1 MKFNPV
7 TAEQAREIL
16 KKAQDRDTQDVCE
29 TLMAYVVDAA
39 NRGLKVLSVYWG
51 GLNSPVP
58 HVEYSKIENGEMRID
73 VCGSHLVT
81 HSDLINWFE
90 NGGFNVSCYD
100 HSSLGRVIDV
110 ISWETK

>member
-1 MKFNPV
+1 MKFKPT

-29 TLMAYVVDAA
+29 TLMSYVADAA
-39 NRGLKVLSVYWG
+39 NRGLKVLSVTWDG
-51 GLNSPVP
+51 FNSPVP
-58 HVEYSKIENGEMRID
+58 HVAYSEIKDGEMYIR

-90 NGGFNVSCYD
+90 NGGFNVTCCD
-100 HSSLGRVIDV
+100 HSKLGCVIDV